1 MKEVNGITVYMVGC
15 ICRDI
20 YKNDNAMESR
30 VKHFS
35 MCYLR
40 EHGQLH
46 RLQEIES
53 RDNSDEEM
61 LQIFYSHKNGK
72 DEQDMRKSDYW
83 SLPRKDEMVFQNSC
97 FW

>member
-40 EHGQLH
+40 EHG
-46 RLQEIES
+46 
-53 RDNSDEEM
+53 
-61 LQIFYSHKNGK
+61 
-72 DEQDMRKSDYW
+72 
-83 SLPRKDEMVFQNSC
+83 
-97 FW
+97 